1 MSAEVLVERL
11 GHVQVI
17 TLNRPSARN
26 ALNAEVGRGV
36 AQAIDDAEGSDEIR
50 VSVLTGTG
58 GCFSSGMDLRAFLDG
73 ETPEVGERGLCG
85 ITAESPSKP
94 LIGAAEG
101 WALAAGLELLLACDV
116 VIAGAGTRLGLP
128 EVTRGL
134 FAGGGGAISL
144 PRRIPFACAMQMLLT
159 GDPIDA
165 ERAAALGLVSEVVPA
180 GKALQRSM
188 EIAERIGRN
197 GPMAVRATKAIARL
211 SQDQVAVD
219 IRTIHDDL
227 KRAVV
232 DSWDAREGA
241 RAFAEGRAPEWSGT

>member
-1 MSAEVLVERL
+1 MSAEVLVERF

-17 TLNRPSARN
+17 KLNRPSARN
-26 ALNAEVGRGV
+26 ALNAGVGRGV
-36 AQAIDDAEGSDEIR
+36 AQAIDDAEGSDDIR

-58 GCFSSGMDLRAFLDG
+58 GVFSSGMDLRAFLDG

-85 ITAESPSKP
+85 ITVESPSKP

-134 FAGGGGAISL
+134 MAGGGGAMSL

-180 GKALQRSM
+180 GKALERSL
-188 EIAERIGRN
+188 EIANRIGRN
-197 GPMAVRATKAIARL
+197 GPMAVRATKAVARL
-211 SQDQVAVD
+211 SQDHVAVD
-219 IRTIHDDL
+219 IRMIHDDL
-227 KRAVV
+227 KRALV
-232 DSWDAREGA
+232 DSRDAREGA
-241 RAFAEGRAPEWSGT
+241 RAFAEGRVPEWSGT

>member
-1 MSAEVLVERL
+1 MNAEVLVERI

-26 ALNAEVGRGV
+26 ALNAAVGRGV
-36 AQAIDDAEGSDEIR
+36 AQAIDDAESSDEIR
-50 VSVLTGTG
+50 VSVLTGMG
-58 GCFSSGMDLRAFLDG
+58 GFFSSGMDLHAFLDG

-85 ITAESPSKP
+85 ITAQSPTKP

-128 EVTRGL
+128 EVRRGL
-134 FAGGGGAISL
+134 FAGGGGAMFL
-144 PRRIPFACAMQMLLT
+144 PTRIPFVCAMQMLLT

-180 GKALQRSM
+180 GQALERSL

-219 IRTIHDDL
+219 TRTVHDDL
-227 KRAVV
+227 KRAVI
-232 DSWDAREGA
+232 DSRDAREGA

>member
-17 TLNRPSARN
+17 KLNRPSARN
-26 ALNAEVGRGV
+26 ALNAEVGRRV

-58 GCFSSGMDLRAFLDG
+58 GFFSSGMDLRAFLDG

-85 ITAESPSKP
+85 ITARSPSKP

-134 FAGGGGAISL
+134 FAGGGGAMSL

-180 GKALQRSM
+180 GRALERSL

-211 SQDQVAVD
+211 SQDQVAAD

-227 KRAVV
+227 LRAVV

-241 RAFAEGRAPEWSGT
+241 RAFAEGRSPEWSGT